1 MVLIIETFPK
11 MIELFCRSGFKL
23 KNAEG
28 LTPIHIDN
36 AISSLSAIFLDDE
49 YYKVRIDG
57 KVVRN
62 GLSVLRPKY
71 IILFKEKA
79 YMDLKIRKALEENT
93 IPEIL
98 RNIAEK
104 VLYYTLTTRF
114 LEK

>member
-1 MVLIIETFPK
+1 MVLIIEVFPK

-71 IILFKEKA
+71 IILFKEKT
-79 YMDLKIRKALEENT
+79 YMDLKMRKALEEKS
-93 IPEIL
+93 IPGIL

-104 VLYYTLTTRF
+104 VLYYTLATRF